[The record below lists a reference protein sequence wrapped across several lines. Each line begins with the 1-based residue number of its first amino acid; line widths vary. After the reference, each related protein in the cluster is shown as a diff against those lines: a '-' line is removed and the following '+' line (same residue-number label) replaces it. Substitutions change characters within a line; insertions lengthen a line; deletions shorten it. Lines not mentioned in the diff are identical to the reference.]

1 MKYFI
6 DTNVFLDLVVREGGT
21 RYKESRV
28 FLDKVKSGEVVA
40 ITSNLVLAE
49 VGWVLGSFYKTEEN
63 EVSRAIT
70 LIISI
75 VGLKFVEKV
84 VWADALSLFCR
95 KKVKLV
101 DCLIAS
107 MPKISEGKWAVVSY
121 DKDFDKLG
129 VKRMEPGDV
138 VLE

>member
-95 KKVKLV
+95 KKSKRRQCFS
-101 DCLIAS
+101 CLYNLFS
-107 MPKISEGKWAVVSY
+107 
-121 DKDFDKLG
+121 
-129 VKRMEPGDV
+129 
-138 VLE
+138 